1 MGKTE
6 KGAVFLDPDLTSPYD
21 FFQYWR
27 NVSDA
32 DTRRFLLMFTF
43 LSKNECVAL
52 TAPGK
57 NPNEAKERLAYEV
70 TTLSHGKDEAEK
82 ALSGAKAAFGGGGD
96 RNAMPTERLA
106 RAQFEAGYNV
116 VDLFF
121 DAKLCA
127 TKSDAR
133 RLVEQGGAFVSDK
146 GSELSA
152 VTGVKDSVDYSRLD
166 SAGELVLRAGKKRFC
181 RIVTGSLNR

>member
-6 KGAVFLDPDLTSPYD
+6 KGAVFLDPALTSPYD

-27 NVSDA
+27 NVNDA
-32 DTRRFLLMFTF
+32 DVRRFLLMFTF
-43 LSKNECVAL
+43 LPKDECEAL
-52 TAPGK
+52 CAPGK

-70 TTLSHGKDEAEK
+70 TALIHGEAEAEK

-96 RNAMPTERLA
+96 RNAMPTETLPHA
-106 RAQFEAGYNV
+106 RFEVGYNI

-121 DAKLCA
+121 DTKLCA

-133 RLVEQGGAFVSDK
+133 RLVEQGGAFVS
-146 GSELSA
+146 GRNGTLAA
-152 VTGVKDSVDYSRLD
+152 VTGVKDAVDAGFLD
-166 SAGELVLRAGKKRFC
+166 ERDELVLRAGKKRYC
-181 RIVTGSLNR
+181 RVVAPQD